1 MWRMTG
7 VGYLA
12 EGNALSHLIYGDSLK
27 SIKAKVNS
35 SLSPVPSSF
44 PLQSQNHYDAITE
57 SLRWT
62 RDLVH
67 SPTHHHHAQQTFH
80 AFQWCKKMEWEEE
93 NFFFSFM
100 FRMVRPEQ
108 KWFWCSIPV
117 LSVAAS
123 TNSHNFLFS
132 IMPSSPLI
140 ICFSTIR
147 SEISHDTRALSQHF
161 ASVFLKPLYLWSTFE
176 WSRAAN
182 ASKYA
187 SLGGEVAA
195 KIKL

>member
-1 MWRMTG
+1 M
-7 VGYLA
+7 A

-80 AFQWCKKMEWEEE
+80 AFQGCKKMEWEEE
-93 NFFFSFM
+93 NFFFFHLCS
-100 FRMVRPEQ
+100 
-108 KWFWCSIPV
+108 KWLDQNKNGSDV
-117 LSVAAS
+117 LSQSSVFSVAAS
-123 TNSHNFLFS
+123 TNSHNFLFFHHALF
-132 IMPSSPLI
+132 SPHHLL
-140 ICFSTIR
+140 F
-147 SEISHDTRALSQHF
+147 HDQDRNL
-161 ASVFLKPLYLWSTFE
+161 P
-176 WSRAAN
+176 
-182 ASKYA
+182 
-187 SLGGEVAA
+187 
-195 KIKL
+195 